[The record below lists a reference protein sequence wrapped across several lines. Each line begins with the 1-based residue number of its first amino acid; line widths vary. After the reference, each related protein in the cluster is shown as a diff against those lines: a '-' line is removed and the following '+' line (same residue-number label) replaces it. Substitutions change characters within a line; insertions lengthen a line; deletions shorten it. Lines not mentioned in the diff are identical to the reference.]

1 MQTHFTDLQR
11 AEPSIR
17 IAEEVLRKCVHC
29 GFCTATCPT
38 YRIAGDEL
46 ESPRGRITLIQD
58 LLETGAAP
66 TPLTVTHLDHCLSC
80 LSCESTCPS
89 GVSYR
94 RLIDQARELI
104 EVRYRRPAADRWL
117 RALLAWLL
125 PRQPWFRAALT
136 VGRWT
141 RPLLRLAAGFSSRF
155 VLRAAPRIDALA
167 RMVPSALPPAGDA
180 IQPGT
185 YPADNAEIRRVALM
199 TGCVQGVLAPDI
211 DAATLRLLRRH
222 GCTVVVPPRAAG
234 CCGALPHHLG
244 KMEQAQEMVRHNVA
258 LWRELVS
265 GDSAM
270 AVDTVLMTASG
281 CGSHLRDYAHLL
293 PDDPDAAQLAGRV
306 KDLSQLL
313 DELSAIT
320 PLRCVGDV
328 GNGVRVAWQS
338 PCSLQHGLNEKG
350 APVRVLRACGFDVRQ
365 PQHPHLC
372 CGSAGTYNLL
382 QPEFAERLGDD
393 KVDAIVA
400 TGATIAVSAN
410 IGCITQL
417 QRKLAV
423 ADGGRSPIPIVHLA
437 QILDWAT
444 GGERPAVLDTGK
456 GTSKGTGK
464 GTDNTQACN

>member
-1 MQTHFTDLQR
+1 MQTHFTDSQR
-11 AEPSIR
+11 DEPGIR

-38 YRIAGDEL
+38 YRITGDEL
-46 ESPRGRITLIQD
+46 ESPRGRIALIQD

-66 TPLTVTHLDHCLSC
+66 TPLTVAHLDHCLSC

-104 EVRYRRPAADRWL
+104 EKKYRRPRFDRGL
-117 RALLAWLL
+117 RTLLAWLL
-125 PRQPWFRAALT
+125 PQQAWFRAAL
-136 VGRWT
+136 VAGRWG
-141 RPLLRLAAGFSSRF
+141 RPLLRFAGRFS
-155 VLRAAPRIDALA
+155 LRINALA
-167 RMVPSALPPAGDA
+167 RMVPGALPSARTA

-185 YPADNAEIRRVALM
+185 YPAEGTEIRRVALM

-222 GCTVVVPPRAAG
+222 GCTVVVPAPAAG

-244 KMEQAQEMVRHNVA
+244 KGTPAQAMAHRNLDA
-258 LWRELVS
+258 WRELVRT
-265 GDSAM
+265 DSPA
-270 AVDTVLMTASG
+270 AVDAVLMTASG
-281 CGSHLRDYAHLL
+281 CGSHLKDYAHLL
-293 PDDPDAAQLAGRV
+293 PDDGDAAELARRV

-313 DELSAIT
+313 DELAALT
-320 PLRCVGDV
+320 PLRVVSGI
-328 GNGVRVAWQS
+328 GAGVTLAWQS
-338 PCSLQHGLNEKG
+338 PCSLQHGFNEKS
-350 APVRVLRACGFDVRQ
+350 APIRVLQACGFEVRQ
-365 PQHPHLC
+365 PQNAHLC

-382 QPEFAERLGDD
+382 QPAFAERLGRD
-393 KVDAIVA
+393 KADAITA

-417 QRKLAV
+417 QAKLAV
-423 ADGGRSPIPIVHLA
+423 AGGERPTPILHLA

-444 GGERPAVLDTGK
+444 GGERPAALGK
-456 GTSKGTGK
+456 HKVPGK
-464 GTDNTQACN
+464 HQ

>member
-1 MQTHFTDLQR
+1 MQTHFTDSQR
-11 AEPSIR
+11 TEPGIR

-38 YRIAGDEL
+38 YRITSDEL
-46 ESPRGRITLIQD
+46 ESPRGRIALIQD
-58 LLETGAAP
+58 LLETGAVP

-104 EVRYRRPAADRWL
+104 EEKYQRPLFDRLL

-125 PRQPWFRAALT
+125 PKQGWFRFAL
-136 VGRWT
+136 VAGRWS
-141 RPLLRLAAGFSSRF
+141 RPLLRRAGRFS
-155 VLRAAPRIDALA
+155 LRIDALT
-167 RMVPSALPPAGDA
+167 RMVPSDLPSTSTAIRPA
-180 IQPGT
+180 T
-185 YPADNAEIRRVALM
+185 YPAEGTEIRRVALM

-222 GCTVVVPPRAAG
+222 GCTVVVPPTAAG

-244 KMEQAQEMVRHNVA
+244 KGAPAQAMVRRN
-258 LWRELVS
+258 LETWRGLVRA
-265 GDSAM
+265 DSPS
-270 AVDTVLMTASG
+270 AVDAVLMTASG
-281 CGSHLRDYAHLL
+281 CGSHLKDYAHLL
-293 PDDPDAAQLAGRV
+293 PDDADAVRLATRV

-313 DELSAIT
+313 DELSALT
-320 PLRCVGDV
+320 PLRVVPNIGD
-328 GNGVRVAWQS
+328 GVAVAWQS
-338 PCSLQHGLNEKG
+338 PCSLQHGLNEKS
-350 APVRVLRACGFDVRQ
+350 APIRVLQACGFDVRE
-365 PQHPHLC
+365 PQNPHLC

-382 QPEFAERLGDD
+382 QPEFAERLGGD
-393 KVDAIVA
+393 KADAIAA

-417 QRKLAV
+417 QSKLASGD
-423 ADGGRSPIPIVHLA
+423 AQPPIPILHLA

-444 GGERPAVLDTGK
+444 GGERPAVL
-456 GTSKGTGK
+456 GTGNARD
-464 GTDNTQACN
+464 GD